1 MIEANKEKLQTNIAS
16 CLISKSEE
24 HVCQFSEPLQQ
35 KLSESSAAAESTQ
48 TPACPPID
56 QWRAGGS

>member
-35 KLSESSAAAESTQ
+35 KLSESGGGGKHTNAR
-48 TPACPPID
+48 PPRD
-56 QWRAGGS
+56 QRRAGGS